1 MQKCST
7 KDLIANKLVPIRIYN
22 VDTGEVEERNMDIG
36 KLIDRLEEAVE
47 RYLKIGKYSVLGE
60 FFNGIIW
67 TFRVATAST
76 DGIRLYFNPL
86 FANSLIKIGRAS
98 CRERV

>member
-7 KDLIANKLVPIRIYN
+7 KDLIANGPVTIHIYN
-22 VDTGEVEERNMDIG
+22 VDTGEVEVRNNMDMG
-36 KLIDRLEEAVE
+36 KVLERLEEMVE

-67 TFRVATAST
+67 TFRVGTAAIEETRCKPFS
-76 DGIRLYFNPL
+76 YQ
-86 FANSLIKIGRAS
+86 
-98 CRERV
+98 